1 MGSRGKA
8 FRAGAALAFALLAA
22 AAARGDEDPFDT
34 DPMDARAATLKNG
47 DSESV
52 VLRKMAQRADRVE
65 ETRCMWNSVP
75 CLVYEFDNPHRALLV
90 YFTRS
95 QDGRGP
101 WLMGG
106 SVMENVWN
114 P

>member
-1 MGSRGKA
+1 MVRNWIA
-8 FRAGAALAFALLAA
+8 HRAGVALALLLATPVA
-22 AAARGDEDPFDT
+22 GQTFDPYDT
-34 DPMDARAATLKNG
+34 DPMDARAATLERG

-52 VLRKMAQRADRVE
+52 VVHKMGQRADRIE

-75 CLVYEFDNPHRALLV
+75 CLVYQFEDPHRLLFV

-95 QDGRGP
+95 RTRRPGWIVSGT
-101 WLMGG
+101 L
-106 SVMENVWN
+106 MENIWN